1 MNIGD
6 VKFFLRDRNPELAE
20 AWTKYFKGIDSV
32 AVSCG
37 DIFDLAADAIV
48 SPANSFG
55 FMDGGIDLV
64 YSHYFGWDLQERLK
78 ELLAKEHDGELPVGQ
93 AVIVETYD
101 QRIPFLISAP
111 TMRIPMFVAN
121 TVNAYLAFRATIR
134 AVREHNRQATAPI
147 RSVLCCGLGTATG
160 GISPEVCAKQMSA
173 AYLICVQYYLNSPI
187 ALHNAVAE
195 HGRLTRVGD

>member
-1 MNIGD
+1 MHIGD

-20 AWTKYFKGIDSV
+20 AWTKYFKGIESV
-32 AVSCG
+32 TVSCG

-55 FMDGGIDLV
+55 FMDGGIDLA

-93 AVIVETYD
+93 AVIVETYNE
-101 QRIPFLISAP
+101 RIPFLISAP

-134 AVREHNRQATAPI
+134 AVREHNRQATEPI
-147 RSVLCCGLGTATG
+147 RTVLCCGLGTAIG
-160 GISPEVCAKQMSA
+160 GISPQVCAKQMSA
-173 AYLICVQYYLNSPI
+173 AYLICVQHYLNSPI